1 MPMCVFMLA
10 ELCVSAE
17 WQSDKLEDE
26 ALCSGSDG
34 LC

>member
-1 MPMCVFMLA
+1 MCTFLLA

-17 WQSDKLEDE
+17 WQSDKLGEE
-26 ALCSGSDG
+26 VVHSGSDG